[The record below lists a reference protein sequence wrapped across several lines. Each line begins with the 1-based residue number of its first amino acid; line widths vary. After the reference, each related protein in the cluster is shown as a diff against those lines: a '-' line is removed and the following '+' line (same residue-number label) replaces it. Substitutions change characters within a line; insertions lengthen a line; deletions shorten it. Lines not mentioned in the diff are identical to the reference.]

1 MKIKVSWIF
10 PVAAGVTVFLLLGNF
25 LENSEYFRPLR
36 STLRSRSVPTG
47 MLNYGALGKNL
58 KRMERILA
66 VPNDFQRFPKSGR
79 ASIDRNANIF
89 QKKRLVTDR
98 LFISNPRGAAGFP
111 STRMMAGKTFHKGW
125 PVISIAV
132 DKDFLYDEKTGILT
146 NFTKR
151 GREWEKL
158 AYVSYFEDGNLLFA
172 SGCGLRLH
180 GGSSRWLGRHFRL
193 YFREDY
199 GANQFQPGVLFS
211 PEAQPIKRV
220 VVHYDWPDETPFVSC
235 LAYDI
240 ARRMGCDA
248 PEAKPALL
256 YFNGNPR
263 GLYFVSE
270 HVGRKQWESHVGHSR
285 FLFRRYRA
293 VSDAESE
300 KGFDKLKAWSLN
312 PHVRMTMEEA
322 AKHVDLDKLTRN
334 LLSYAFCATDDWK
347 QGAAVLDKT
356 KTVPQWYWV
365 NWDMDRSFFFQTPHE
380 HIARKGRI
388 WEKVGLERILNPAS
402 TEPRSVVCLRL
413 LNESPRYRRYF
424 IRLLQDLLNHRL
436 NDRFFRNRIRYY
448 STLAASYRKKM
459 LKPVGL
465 LREFLSKRPRFMR
478 KEARDYFGLKGFYF
492 CEITAPPGAKLK
504 IDGYW
509 EDAPYNGWYFEGFPV
524 TAEIMG
530 ASRKSLSYWL
540 VNGKQI
546 AEKTLRL
553 PVVSQTSIRAVFR

>member
-1 MKIKVSWIF
+1 VKIKVSWIF

-132 DKDFLYDEKTGILT
+132 NKDFLYDEKTGILT

-180 GGSSRWLGRHFRL
+180 GGSSRKLGRHFRL

-199 GANQFQPGVLFS
+199 GANQFQPGVLLS

-300 KGFDKLKAWSLN
+300 KGFGELMAWSLD

-334 LLSYAFCATDDWK
+334 LLSYAFCATDDWN

-365 NWDMDRSFFFQTPHE
+365 NWDMDRSFFFQTPVRTYRQEGKNLGKSRVGADSGSGLYRTSIGCLPPASQRVSPLPPLFHSPAPGPVE
-380 HIARKGRI
+380 SSAQRPVFQEQDPVLFHACGILPQKNAQAGRSA
-388 WEKVGLERILNPAS
+388 EGVFKQKTGVYEEGSPGLFWPERIL
-402 TEPRSVVCLRL
+402 
-413 LNESPRYRRYF
+413 
-424 IRLLQDLLNHRL
+424 
-436 NDRFFRNRIRYY
+436 
-448 STLAASYRKKM
+448 
-459 LKPVGL
+459 
-465 LREFLSKRPRFMR
+465 FL
-478 KEARDYFGLKGFYF
+478 
-492 CEITAPPGAKLK
+492 
-504 IDGYW
+504 
-509 EDAPYNGWYFEGFPV
+509 
-524 TAEIMG
+524 
-530 ASRKSLSYWL
+530 
-540 VNGKQI
+540 
-546 AEKTLRL
+546 
-553 PVVSQTSIRAVFR
+553 